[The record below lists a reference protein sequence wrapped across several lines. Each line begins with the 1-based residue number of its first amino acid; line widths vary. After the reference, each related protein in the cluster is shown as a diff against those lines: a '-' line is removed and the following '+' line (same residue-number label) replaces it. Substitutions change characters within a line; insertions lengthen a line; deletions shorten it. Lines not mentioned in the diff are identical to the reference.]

1 MTTDFDVAIIG
12 AGPVGAI
19 LANFLGLSG
28 LKVALIDKED
38 AAYHLPRAVTF
49 DDEAMRMFQTI
60 GLEEEMQTIA
70 QTGLDAVFVNADG
83 EELVRW
89 DRPLRKTENGW
100 YVNYRFHQPDLENV
114 LRGALDRYQN
124 VTTFWNWEVTSLED
138 RGEFVTLS
146 GRAEGKPA
154 EFRARYVVGC
164 DGGRSFTRKIIGEG
178 LEDLGF
184 HEDWLIL
191 DFVLP
196 EPEPDPDRNSYHYC
210 GTARMGSK
218 IYVGD
223 SRKRWEWRLTEADD
237 RSRLN
242 DPAVAWDMVSQWLK
256 PGEARLERTAVYTFH
271 STIARRWRRG
281 RLMIGGDAAHQ
292 TPPFMGQGM
301 VAGLR
306 DAANLGWKLVMVVQG
321 RAPEALLDTYQSERS
336 PHVRE
341 YIDLTIN
348 LGRLI
353 NQTRDRVVG
362 QTVEQTDTGR
372 QTMSKIRPRLGPG
385 LDMGN
390 AGDKD
395 GADPASAGAMFP
407 QFDLADGSRL
417 DDLLSYR
424 SGLILARGADLPD
437 ALAARFEAAGIVIHR
452 ADSSDLDDWLD
463 RAGAAAVLVRP
474 DRYIGGLAEGPAA
487 IAALHPEAWQITGT

>member
-1 MTTDFDVAIIG
+1 
-12 AGPVGAI
+12 
-19 LANFLGLSG
+19 
-28 LKVALIDKED
+28 
-38 AAYHLPRAVTF
+38 
-49 DDEAMRMFQTI
+49 
-60 GLEEEMQTIA
+60 
-70 QTGLDAVFVNADG
+70 
-83 EELVRW
+83 
-89 DRPLRKTENGW
+89 
-100 YVNYRFHQPDLENV
+100 
-114 LRGALDRYQN
+114 
-124 VTTFWNWEVTSLED
+124 
-138 RGEFVTLS
+138 
-146 GRAEGKPA
+146 
-154 EFRARYVVGC
+154 
-164 DGGRSFTRKIIGEG
+164 
-178 LEDLGF
+178 
-184 HEDWLIL
+184 
-191 DFVLP
+191 LP

-474 DRYIGGLAEGPAA
+474 DRYIGGLAEGRADPKGVFVFRWEDPAMVVNRNATVSPRSDGRIPVVYRVDMRDPATYFAMQNFA
-487 IAALHPEAWQITGT
+487 IHDRDVLYVSTNPVAEFQRVIGLIASTALPIVAIDNAITR